1 MPAAQ
6 CQVNKTDM
14 PIKPIASRTHVRP
27 HLKRVGLCAGAL
39 AVVYAAVQEHDHVVG
54 QIANVQHML
63 TQNGL
68 TLMQKLWEVA
78 DASLAKVHET
88 FIAAAPP
95 TNLEAAVRHG
105 LIGRPEDTVPRGRAK
120 ASAIR
125 VRESDANADDEDG
138 DDPPLEE
145 KTGHRTRRAR
155 HSGPEQNA
163 APSQHRCSSRAAG
176 ANTNSDG
183 RTSPWTQEAGGC
195 NPTATE
201 EQNDKAASAAVPTSG
216 ESKIAAEA
224 KPAADEP
231 KTLEAVAMAAAAD
244 PAVDEPKA
252 LEAVAM
258 QPKTLEAVHTSIA
271 QRAQADP
278 AGLLGARLSSTW
290 VDETF
295 TCEVIMIREGQ
306 GGKFEALVKYETDN
320 VEQWEA
326 LGEPPYMHVIVTEPA
341 EAWLRTG
348 SALIGART
356 LGRIDPHEC
365 EGIVMAWLPK
375 RDDSVALYKVYHTAD
390 GDFEELDEAEVHAS
404 VDLYKRAHCQLSQ
417 RGVPSDTA
425 DGMANGSNDASC
437 HVAE

>member
-1 MPAAQ
+1 MPVGAVGICGYGGHAPASGHVISACSPGTARGSVTLHCACATCNASPVPAAQ

-14 PIKPIASRTHVRP
+14 PIKPIASRTHVKP

-163 APSQHRCSSRAAG
+163 APSQHRCSSRAA
-176 ANTNSDG
+176 
-183 RTSPWTQEAGGC
+183 
-195 NPTATE
+195 
-201 EQNDKAASAAVPTSG
+201 
-216 ESKIAAEA
+216 
-224 KPAADEP
+224 
-231 KTLEAVAMAAAAD
+231 L
-244 PAVDEPKA
+244 
-252 LEAVAM
+252 
-258 QPKTLEAVHTSIA
+258 
-271 QRAQADP
+271 
-278 AGLLGARLSSTW
+278 
-290 VDETF
+290 
-295 TCEVIMIREGQ
+295 
-306 GGKFEALVKYETDN
+306 
-320 VEQWEA
+320 
-326 LGEPPYMHVIVTEPA
+326 
-341 EAWLRTG
+341 
-348 SALIGART
+348 
-356 LGRIDPHEC
+356 
-365 EGIVMAWLPK
+365 
-375 RDDSVALYKVYHTAD
+375 
-390 GDFEELDEAEVHAS
+390 
-404 VDLYKRAHCQLSQ
+404 
-417 RGVPSDTA
+417 
-425 DGMANGSNDASC
+425 
-437 HVAE
+437 